1 MGNKKILGLIV
12 TSVMLLA
19 LLSFSY
25 SAVPLWS
32 RVIASW
38 PTVAKAA
45 AKDIVDKYG
54 PPDDV
59 TSDQLFWWN
68 KGPFVSIIVHSMEVE
83 HNFPE
88 PHQDIL
94 EMAIPYHVPPT
105 RYNKLAEFDGSI
117 VAMRTKGLLVASCLN
132 EPLIILTL
140 NLANDVII
148 GKKTPAQARLAFAE
162 IAQGLMKGEKN
173 LYTDSLQ
180 YKVLPIDQTRD
191 PDKAIALK
199 KPKEIKKPTEKK
211 KSEEIKKK

>member
-1 MGNKKILGLIV
+1 MANKKIAGLIL
-12 TSVMLLA
+12 TSGMLLA
-19 LLSFSY
+19 LVSLSY
-25 SAVPLWS
+25 SSVPLWS
-32 RVIASW
+32 RVIVSW
-38 PTVAKAA
+38 PNVAKAA

-59 TSDQLFWWN
+59 TSDQLFWSN
-68 KGPFVSIIVHSMEVE
+68 QGPFVSIVVHGMEVE

-94 EMAIPYHVPPT
+94 EMAIAYHVPPT

-117 VAMRTKGLLVASCLN
+117 VALRTKGLLVASCLN

-148 GKKTPAQARLAFAE
+148 GKKTPAQARTAFAE
-162 IAQGLMKGEKN
+162 IDQGLMKGEKN
-173 LYTDSLQ
+173 PYTDSLQ
-180 YKVLPIDQTRD
+180 FKVLPIDQTRD

-211 KSEEIKKK
+211 KSEEMKKK

>member
-1 MGNKKILGLIV
+1 
-12 TSVMLLA
+12 
-19 LLSFSY
+19 
-25 SAVPLWS
+25 
-32 RVIASW
+32 
-38 PTVAKAA
+38 
-45 AKDIVDKYG
+45 
-54 PPDDV
+54 
-59 TSDQLFWWN
+59 
-68 KGPFVSIIVHSMEVE
+68 MEVE

-94 EMAIPYHVPPT
+94 EMAIPYHMPPT

-148 GKKTPAQARLAFAE
+148 GKKTPAQARLVFAE

-180 YKVLPIDQTRD
+180 FKVLSIDQTRD
-191 PDKAIALK
+191 SDKAIALK

-211 KSEEIKKK
+211 KSEEMKKK